1 MKDSPHSSQL
11 RAHYAIERELAD
23 RLRSAATGD
32 ERRRL
37 YSLVYKERTER
48 IEHHPLVERAQDTVA
63 TAVAAAPRARL
74 IRTFVDETSVFCEV
88 GAGDGAV
95 ARAVAP
101 TVRRAIALDVT
112 DALAIPNDPSVGYEF
127 RVFDGFDLGMTDE
140 ADFVY
145 SNDVAEHLHPDDFG
159 DHARAV
165 LKALRPGGSYLCVT
179 PNRLSGPHDISGY
192 FTNEPTGFHLREYTA
207 CELANCLRAAGFRR
221 TRLVLSIGGRRL
233 RPLLPVRPV
242 AALEQLLG
250 ALPRRARR
258 RPARALAA
266 VKVLATK

>member
-1 MKDSPHSSQL
+1 MTDNRHLRQL

-23 RLRSAATGD
+23 RLRSAETAD

-37 YSLVYKERTER
+37 YSVVYKERTER
-48 IEHHPLVERAQDTVA
+48 IKHHPLVERAQDSVA
-63 TAVAAAPRARL
+63 TAAAATPHASL
-74 IRTFVDETSVFCEV
+74 ICTFVDKASVFCEV

-101 TVRRAIALDVT
+101 RVGRAIALDVT
-112 DALAIPNDPSVGYEF
+112 DALAIPDDRSVGYEF
-127 RVFDGFDLGMTDE
+127 RIFDGFDLGMTDE

-165 LKALRPGGSYLCVT
+165 LKALRPRGHYLCVT
-179 PNRLSGPHDISGY
+179 PNRLSGPHDISEH
-192 FTNEPTGFHLREYTA
+192 FTDEPTGFHLREYTA
-207 CELANCLRAAGFRR
+207 SELAHRLHTAGFRR

-233 RPLLPVRPV
+233 GPALPVWPITVLENLLGLLPRSV
-242 AALEQLLG
+242 
-250 ALPRRARR
+250 RR
-258 RPARALAA
+258 RLARPLAA
-266 VKVLATK
+266 VKVIATK